1 MKKTSG
7 FTLIE
12 LLVVLAIIGIVTS
25 ITMLS
30 VGDGGRRRN
39 IELDQQALESRIH
52 YYQKQAVLLHQPIG
66 LHLSQKK
73 YVFSEWDK
81 DKSMWRLLKSQYDF
95 TVLPRAVNINN
106 EIQTLTKKIPSEP
119 QIILSSDGLVT
130 SFYLLY

>member
-7 FTLIE
+7 YTLIE

-25 ITMLS
+25 ITLMN

-39 IELDQQALESRIH
+39 IELDQQALDSRIH

-66 LHLSQKK
+66 LHLSQKV

-81 DKSMWRLLKSQYDF
+81 EKSIWSLLKGQYDF
-95 TVLPRAVNINN
+95 AALPRMVGINN
-106 EIQTLTKKIPSEP
+106 ESQKLPKKIPSEP
-119 QIILSSDGLVT
+119 QIVLSSDGLVT
-130 SFYLLY
+130 PFYLLY